1 MMNDKAILAL
11 LQKHVS
17 RDITTTK
24 AQMMDSLDFQDVYI
38 GSLVDLIQGA
48 YEAGLSQGYADGME
62 AAQDMAA
69 HYAEEC
75 GE

>member
-1 MMNDKAILAL
+1 MKNEVILAL
-11 LQKHVS
+11 LQKHIS

-24 AQMMDSLDFQDVYI
+24 AQMMDSLDFRDVYI

-48 YEAGLSQGYADGME
+48 YEEGLNKGYEDGME

-69 HYAEEC
+69 MYSQEL